1 MIVGGVI
8 MPKFAYFEGKFV
20 PFTEAKVSIMTHA
33 FNYGT
38 GVFEGIRAYWNEPQA
53 QLFVVRLRDH
63 YRRLLQSTKV
73 LRMQLSLDAEQMSDL
88 TVELLRREGY
98 REDVYIRPLAY
109 KANEVIGVRLHNLT
123 DEFAVFATPFGKY
136 IEQQE
141 GAKVCFSSWRR
152 NDDNAIPPRGKVT
165 GAYVNSALIKSEAM
179 LNGFD
184 EAIVLNADGHVS
196 EGSAENFFIVRGGK
210 LVTTPVTANIL
221 EGITRQ
227 AIIDLAKVELGLDTV
242 ERQIDRSEVYIA
254 DEAFFCGTGVEVT
267 PIGSVDHIQLGNGG
281 IGPITR
287 KIMDLYQKLVHGDE
301 PKYRHW
307 LTPVYTK

>member
-1 MIVGGVI
+1 
-8 MPKFAYFEGKFV
+8 MPKFAYFEGKIV
-20 PFTEAKVSIMTHA
+20 PFTAAKVSIMTHA

-38 GVFEGIRAYWNEPQA
+38 GVFEGIRAYWNEQEA

-73 LRMQLSLDAEQMSDL
+73 LRMQLSLDAEQMSEL
-88 TVELLRREGY
+88 TIELLRREGY

-179 LNGFD
+179 LNGYD

-196 EGSAENFFIVRGGK
+196 EGSAENFFMVRGGK
-210 LVTTPVTANIL
+210 LITPPVTANIL

-227 AIIDLAKVELGLDTV
+227 AIMDLAKVELGLDTV

-267 PIGSVDHIQLGNGG
+267 PIGSVDHIRLGDGG
-281 IGPITR
+281 VGPITR
-287 KIMDLYQKLVHGDE
+287 KVMDMYYNLVHGVD

>member
-1 MIVGGVI
+1 
-8 MPKFAYFEGKFV
+8 MPKFAYFEGKIV
-20 PFTEAKVSIMTHA
+20 PFTAAKVSIMTHA

-38 GVFEGIRAYWNEPQA
+38 GVFEGIRAYWNEQEA

-73 LRMQLSLDAEQMSDL
+73 LRMQLSLDAEQMSEL
-88 TVELLRREGY
+88 TIELLRREGY

-179 LNGFD
+179 LNGYD

-196 EGSAENFFIVRGGK
+196 EGSAENFFMVRGGK
-210 LVTTPVTANIL
+210 LITPPVTANIL

-227 AIIDLAKVELGLDTV
+227 AIMDLAKVELGLDTV
-242 ERQIDRSEVYIA
+242 ERQVDRSEVYIA

-267 PIGSVDHIQLGNGG
+267 PIGSVDHIRLGDGG
-281 IGPITR
+281 VGPITR
-287 KIMDLYQKLVHGDE
+287 KVMDMYYNLVHGVD

>member
-1 MIVGGVI
+1 
-8 MPKFAYFEGKFV
+8 MPKFAYFEGKIV
-20 PFTEAKVSIMTHA
+20 PFTAAKVSIMTHA

-38 GVFEGIRAYWNEPQA
+38 GVFEGIRAYWNEQEA

-73 LRMQLSLDAEQMSDL
+73 LRMQLSLDAEQMSEL
-88 TVELLRREGY
+88 TIELLRREGY

-196 EGSAENFFIVRGGK
+196 EGSAENFFMVRGGK
-210 LVTTPVTANIL
+210 LITPPVTANIL

-227 AIIDLAKVELGLDTV
+227 AIMDLAKVELGLDTV
-242 ERQIDRSEVYIA
+242 ERQVDRSEVYIA

-267 PIGSVDHIQLGNGG
+267 PIGSVDHIRLGDGG
-281 IGPITR
+281 VGPITR
-287 KIMDLYQKLVHGDE
+287 KVMDMYYNLVHGVD

>member
-1 MIVGGVI
+1 
-8 MPKFAYFEGKFV
+8 MPKFAYFEGKFA
-20 PFTEAKVSIMTHA
+20 PYSEAKVSIMTHA

-38 GVFEGIRAYWNEPQA
+38 GVFEGIRAYWNEQQE

-73 LRMQLSLDAEQMSDL
+73 LRMQLSLDADQMSDL
-88 TVELLRREGY
+88 TIELLRREGY

-109 KANEVIGVRLHNLT
+109 KANEVIGVRLHNLN
-123 DEFAVFATPFGKY
+123 DEFAVFAVPFGKY

-210 LVTTPVTANIL
+210 LVTPPVTANIL

-227 AIIDLAKVELGLDTV
+227 AIIDLARVELGLETV

-267 PIGSVDHIQLGNGG
+267 PIGSVDHIRLGNGG
-281 IGPITR
+281 VGPITR
-287 KIMDLYQKLVHGDE
+287 KISDLYFKLVHGDE
-301 PKYRHW
+301 PKYRTW
-307 LTPVYTK
+307 LTPVYPK

>member
-1 MIVGGVI
+1 

-20 PFTEAKVSIMTHA
+20 PFAEAKVSIMTHA
-33 FNYGT
+33 LNYGT
-38 GVFEGIRAYWNEPQA
+38 GVFEGIRAYWNAEQE
-53 QLFVVRLRDH
+53 QLYVVRLRDH

-73 LRMQLSLDAEQMSDL
+73 LRMQFELDVDQMSAL

-109 KANEVIGVRLHNLT
+109 KANEMIGVRLHNLR
-123 DEFAVFATPFGKY
+123 DEFAIFAVPFGKY

-152 NDDNAIPPRGKVT
+152 NDDNAIPPRGKIT
-165 GAYVNSALIKSEAM
+165 GGYVNSALIKSEAM
-179 LNGFD
+179 LNGYD
-184 EAIVLNADGHVS
+184 EAIVLNADGHIS

-210 LVTTPVTANIL
+210 LITPPVSANIL

-227 AIIDLAKVELGLDTV
+227 LIIDLAKTEFGVETV

-254 DEAFFCGTGVEVT
+254 DEAFFCGTGVEIT
-267 PIGSVDHIQLGNGG
+267 PIGSVDQIALGNGG
-281 IGPITR
+281 VGPITR
-287 KIMDLYQKLVHGDE
+287 RISELYFRLVRGNEPRYMDLLTPIYQK
-301 PKYRHW
+301 
-307 LTPVYTK
+307 

>member
-1 MIVGGVI
+1 
-8 MPKFAYFEGKFV
+8 MPKFAYFEGQFV
-20 PFTEAKVSIMTHA
+20 PISEAKVSIMTHA
-33 FNYGT
+33 LNYGT
-38 GVFEGIRAYWNEPQA
+38 GVFEGIRAYWNEREE
-53 QLFVVRLRDH
+53 QLFVVRLLDH
-63 YRRLLQSTKV
+63 YRRMLQSTKL
-73 LRMQLSLDAEQMSDL
+73 LRMELGLTAEQMSDL

-109 KANEVIGVRLHNLT
+109 KANEIIGVRLHNLR
-123 DEFAVFATPFGKY
+123 DAFAIFAVPFGKY

-179 LNGFD
+179 LNGYD

-196 EGSAENFFIVRGGK
+196 EGSAENLFIVRGGK
-210 LVTTPVTANIL
+210 LITPPVSANIL

-227 AIIDLAKVELGLDTV
+227 AIMDLARVELGIETV

-267 PIGSVDHIQLGNGG
+267 PIGSVDHIPLGNGG
-281 IGPITR
+281 VGPITR
-287 KIMDLYQKLVHGDE
+287 QIRDLYFRVVRGEE
-301 PKYRHW
+301 PKYRDW
-307 LTPVYTK
+307 LTPVYPK

>member
-1 MIVGGVI
+1 
-8 MPKFAYFEGKFV
+8 MPKFAYFEGKIV
-20 PFTEAKVSIMTHA
+20 PFSEAKVSIMTHA

-38 GVFEGIRAYWNEPQA
+38 GVFEGIRAYWNEQQA

-63 YRRLLQSTKV
+63 YRRLLQSTTV
-73 LRMQLSLDAEQMSDL
+73 LRMQLNLDAEQMSDL

-210 LVTTPVTANIL
+210 LITPPVTANIL

-227 AIIDLAKVELGLDTV
+227 AIIDLAKVELGLETI

-267 PIGSVDHIQLGNGG
+267 PIGSVDHIRLGNGG
-281 IGPITR
+281 VGPLTR
-287 KIMDLYQKLVHGDE
+287 KIMDLYYKLVHGDE

-307 LTPVYTK
+307 LTPVYPK

>member
-1 MIVGGVI
+1 
-8 MPKFAYFEGKFV
+8 MPKFAYFEGQFV
-20 PFTEAKVSIMTHA
+20 PYTDARVSIAAHA

-38 GVFEGIRAYWNEPQA
+38 GVFEGIRAYWNEQQE
-53 QLFVVRLRDH
+53 QLYVVRLREH
-63 YRRLLQSTKV
+63 YQRMLQSVKV
-73 LRMQLSLDAEQMSDL
+73 LRMQLSLDADQMSAL

-109 KANEVIGVRLHNLT
+109 KANEVIGVRLHNLK
-123 DEFAVFATPFGKY
+123 DEFAIFAVPFGKY

-141 GAKVCFSSWRR
+141 GARVCFSSWRR

-210 LVTTPVTANIL
+210 LITPPVTANIL

-227 AIIDLAKVELGLDTV
+227 AIIELARIELGIETV
-242 ERQIDRSEVYIA
+242 ERQIDRSEVYMA

-267 PIGSVDHIQLGNGG
+267 PIGSVDHIPLGNGG
-281 IGPITR
+281 VGPITR
-287 KIMDLYQKLVHGDE
+287 QISALYFKIVRGNE
-301 PKYRHW
+301 PKYLNW
-307 LTPVYTK
+307 LTPVYPK

>member
-1 MIVGGVI
+1 
-8 MPKFAYFEGKFV
+8 MPKFAYFEGKIV
-20 PFTEAKVSIMTHA
+20 PFSEAKVSIMTHA

-38 GVFEGIRAYWNEPQA
+38 GVFEGIRAYWNEQQA

-63 YRRLLQSTKV
+63 YRRLLQSTTV
-73 LRMQLSLDAEQMSDL
+73 LRMQLNLDAEQMSDL

-210 LVTTPVTANIL
+210 LITPPVTANIL

-227 AIIDLAKVELGLDTV
+227 AIIDLAKVELGLETI

-267 PIGSVDHIQLGNGG
+267 PIGSVDHIRLGNGG
-281 IGPITR
+281 VGPITR
-287 KIMDLYQKLVHGDE
+287 KIMDLYYKLVHGDE

-307 LTPVYTK
+307 LTPVYPK

>member
-1 MIVGGVI
+1 
-8 MPKFAYFEGKFV
+8 MPKFAYFEGKIV

-38 GVFEGIRAYWNEPQA
+38 GVFEGIRAYWNEQEA

-73 LRMQLSLDAEQMSDL
+73 LRMQLSLDAEQMSEL
-88 TVELLRREGY
+88 TIELLRREGY

-196 EGSAENFFIVRGGK
+196 EGSAENFFMVRGGK
-210 LVTTPVTANIL
+210 LITPPVTANIL

-227 AIIDLAKVELGLDTV
+227 AIMDLAKVELGLDTV
-242 ERQIDRSEVYIA
+242 ERQVDRSEVYIA

-267 PIGSVDHIQLGNGG
+267 PIGSVDHIRLGDGG
-281 IGPITR
+281 VGPITR
-287 KIMDLYQKLVHGDE
+287 KVMDMYYNLVHGVD

>member
-1 MIVGGVI
+1 
-8 MPKFAYFEGKFV
+8 MPTFAYFEGKFV

-33 FNYGT
+33 LNYGT
-38 GVFEGIRAYWNEPQA
+38 GVFEGIRAYWNADQE
-53 QLFVVRLRDH
+53 QLYVVRLRDH

-73 LRMQLSLDAEQMSDL
+73 LRMQFELDVDQMSVL

-109 KANEVIGVRLHNLT
+109 KANEMIGVRLHNLR
-123 DEFAVFATPFGKY
+123 DEFAIFAVPFGKY

-152 NDDNAIPPRGKVT
+152 NDDNAIPPRGKIT
-165 GAYVNSALIKSEAM
+165 GGYVNSALIKSEAM
-179 LNGFD
+179 LNGYD
-184 EAIVLNADGHVS
+184 EAIVLNADGHIS

-210 LVTTPVTANIL
+210 LITPPVSANIL

-227 AIIDLAKVELGLDTV
+227 LIIDLAKTEFGVETV

-254 DEAFFCGTGVEVT
+254 DEAFFCGTGVEIT
-267 PIGSVDHIQLGNGG
+267 PIGSVDQIPLGNGG
-281 IGPITR
+281 VGPITR
-287 KIMDLYQKLVHGDE
+287 RISELYFRLVRGNEPRYMDLLTPIYQK
-301 PKYRHW
+301 
-307 LTPVYTK
+307 

>member
-1 MIVGGVI
+1 
-8 MPKFAYFEGKFV
+8 MPKFAYFEGKIV

-38 GVFEGIRAYWNEPQA
+38 GVFEGIRAYWNEQEA

-73 LRMQLSLDAEQMSDL
+73 LRMQFSLDAEQMSEL
-88 TVELLRREGY
+88 TIELLRREGY

-196 EGSAENFFIVRGGK
+196 EGSAENFFMVRGGK
-210 LVTTPVTANIL
+210 LITPPVTANIL

-227 AIIDLAKVELGLDTV
+227 AIMDLAKVELGLDTV

-267 PIGSVDHIQLGNGG
+267 PIGSVDHIRLGNGG
-281 IGPITR
+281 VGPITR
-287 KIMDLYQKLVHGDE
+287 KVMDMYYNLVHGVD

-307 LTPVYTK
+307 LTPVYSK

>member
-1 MIVGGVI
+1 
-8 MPKFAYFEGKFV
+8 MPKFAYFEGKIV
-20 PFTEAKVSIMTHA
+20 PFTAAKVSIMTHA

-38 GVFEGIRAYWNEPQA
+38 GVFEGIRAYWNEQEA

-73 LRMQLSLDAEQMSDL
+73 LRMQLSLDAEQMSEL
-88 TVELLRREGY
+88 TIELLRREGY

-196 EGSAENFFIVRGGK
+196 EGSAENFFMVRGGK
-210 LVTTPVTANIL
+210 LITPPVTANIL

-227 AIIDLAKVELGLDTV
+227 AIMDLAKVELGLDTV

-267 PIGSVDHIQLGNGG
+267 PIGSVDHIRLGDGG
-281 IGPITR
+281 VGPITR
-287 KIMDLYQKLVHGDE
+287 KVMDMYYNLVHGVD

>member
-1 MIVGGVI
+1 
-8 MPKFAYFEGKFV
+8 MPKFAYFEGQFV
-20 PFTEAKVSIMTHA
+20 PINEAKVSIMTHA
-33 FNYGT
+33 LNYGT
-38 GVFEGIRAYWNEPQA
+38 GVFEGIRAYWNAREE
-53 QLFVVRLRDH
+53 QLFVVRLLDH
-63 YRRLLQSTKV
+63 YRRMLQSTRL
-73 LRMQLSLDAEQMSDL
+73 LRMELGLTAGQMSDL

-109 KANEVIGVRLHNLT
+109 KANEIIGVRLHNLR
-123 DEFAVFATPFGKY
+123 DAFAIFCVPFGKY

-179 LNGFD
+179 LNGYD

-196 EGSAENFFIVRGGK
+196 EGSAENLFIVRGGK
-210 LVTTPVTANIL
+210 LITPPVSANIL

-227 AIIDLAKVELGLDTV
+227 AIIDLARNELGIETI

-267 PIGSVDHIQLGNGG
+267 PIGSVDQIPLGNGG
-281 IGPITR
+281 VGPITR
-287 KIMDLYQKLVHGDE
+287 QIRDLYFRVVRGEE
-301 PKYRHW
+301 PKYRDW
-307 LTPVYTK
+307 LTPVYPK

>member
-1 MIVGGVI
+1 

-38 GVFEGIRAYWNEPQA
+38 GVFEGIRAYWNEQEA

-73 LRMQLSLDAEQMSDL
+73 LRMQLGLDAEQMS
-88 TVELLRREGY
+88 ELDHRTAAPRRVSRGC
-98 REDVYIRPLAY
+98 
-109 KANEVIGVRLHNLT
+109 LHPAAGLQGQRGDRCAPAQSDAT
-123 DEFAVFATPFGKY
+123 SSPSSATPFGKY

-184 EAIVLNADGHVS
+184 EAIVLNADGHMA

-210 LVTTPVTANIL
+210 LITPPVTANIL

-227 AIIDLAKVELGLDTV
+227 AIMDLAKVELGWTQSSARLTA
-242 ERQIDRSEVYIA
+242 RRSISRMRRSSA
-254 DEAFFCGTGVEVT
+254 A
-267 PIGSVDHIQLGNGG
+267 PAS
-281 IGPITR
+281 
-287 KIMDLYQKLVHGDE
+287 K
-301 PKYRHW
+301 
-307 LTPVYTK
+307 

>member
-1 MIVGGVI
+1 
-8 MPKFAYFEGKFV
+8 MPKFAYFEGKIV

-38 GVFEGIRAYWNEPQA
+38 GVFEGIRAYWNAQEA

-73 LRMQLSLDAEQMSDL
+73 LRMQFSLDAEQMSEL
-88 TVELLRREGY
+88 TIELLRREGY

-184 EAIVLNADGHVS
+184 EAIVLNADGHVA

-210 LVTTPVTANIL
+210 LITPPVTANIL

-227 AIIDLAKVELGLDTV
+227 AIMDLAKIELGLETV

-267 PIGSVDHIQLGNGG
+267 PIGSVDHIRLGNGG
-281 IGPITR
+281 VGPITR
-287 KIMDLYQKLVHGDE
+287 KVMDMYYNLVHGVD

-307 LTPVYTK
+307 LTPVYSK